1 MPNAIALQTL
11 EDGPHRS
18 VIKINITGDASG
30 DETAAV
36 VVDVSAL
43 SGKPRYAAPAEVR
56 IMVVTANLGS
66 FDAQLNWDASTDLM
80 AVAIAS
86 GSTVS
91 DFRPVGGLV
100 NNAGT
105 GKTGDILL
113 STTGLGSEKGT
124 IVLELKKEY

>member
-1 MPNAIALQTL
+1 MVNTIALQTL
-11 EDGPHRS
+11 EDGPRKA
-18 VIKINITGDASG
+18 VVKINITGDASG
-30 DETAAV
+30 DESTAL
-36 VVDVSAL
+36 VVDVSTL
-43 SGKPRYAAPAEVR
+43 SGKPRQSAPSEVR

-80 AVAIAS
+80 ACAIAS